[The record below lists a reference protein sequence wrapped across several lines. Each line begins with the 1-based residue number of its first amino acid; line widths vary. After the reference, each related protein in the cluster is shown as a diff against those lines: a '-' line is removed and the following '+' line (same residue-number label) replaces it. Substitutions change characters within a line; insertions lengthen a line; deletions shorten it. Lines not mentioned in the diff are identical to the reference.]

1 MTTLS
6 ASRWWSRMAALL
18 VLAAVACVV
27 GLLVGTES
35 FGIGEAIRGEE
46 PARFVITRLRLPRVL
61 AAMVVGGAL
70 AVCGVAFQALMRNAL
85 ASPFILG
92 VSGGGALGAVLAIL
106 LGLDAIAVGGLR
118 ISTRPAFAFVGCLLA
133 LGVIYLIGRRRG
145 RLVPQTLLLAGVVA
159 NAFFLAILGF
169 LNYVASPHEA
179 REILRWQMG
188 GLYSVREP
196 ELVAGAGLVL
206 GGLLWM
212 STLGRALNVLSLGE
226 ETATHLGVDGEAVRR
241 RVLVLASLLTGAAVA
256 IAGPIGFVGLFVPH
270 AVRLVLGP
278 DHRLLLPASFLAGGA
293 FLGLADVLA
302 RVVAG
307 PSELPV
313 GLITAAIG
321 APTFILLLVRARHR
335 AGGVS

>member
-6 ASRWWSRMAALL
+6 PSRWWSRMAALL
-18 VLAAVACVV
+18 VIAGAACVV
-27 GLLVGTES
+27 GLLVGAES
-35 FGIGEAIRGEE
+35 FGLGEAIRGEE
-46 PARFVITRLRLPRVL
+46 PARFVIMRLRLPRVI
-61 AAMVVGGAL
+61 AAMIVGGAL
-70 AVCGVAFQALMRNAL
+70 AACGVAFQALMRNAL

-106 LGLDAIAVGGLR
+106 LGIDAIALGDFRL
-118 ISTRPAFAFVGCLLA
+118 STRPLFAFAGCLLA
-133 LGVIYLIGRRRG
+133 LFVIYLIGRRRG
-145 RLVPQTLLLAGVVA
+145 RLIPQTLLLAGVVT
-159 NAFFLAILGF
+159 NSFFLAILGF
-169 LNYVASPHEA
+169 LSYVASPHEA

-196 ELVAGAGLVL
+196 ELIAGAVLVI

-212 STLGRALNVLSLGE
+212 CTLGRALNVLSLGE
-226 ETATHLGVDGEAVRR
+226 ETATHLGVDGDAVRR
-241 RVLVLASLLTGAAVA
+241 RVLVLASLLT
-256 IAGPIGFVGLFVPH
+256 GLFVPH

-293 FLGLADVLA
+293 FLVLADVLA

-307 PSELPV
+307 SSELPV

-321 APTFILLLVRARHR
+321 APTFILLLVRARQR
-335 AGGVS
+335 AGGVA